1 MDGQTNK
8 SKTVYPLLLQS
19 RCMKMTII
27 VGHLEKDCIM
37 CSNRSLG
44 IRREAEC
51 FVRVVEGGFTS
62 TAKNSINALNR
73 ENILVGRPNCIGCS
87 VFLSVTVK

>member
-1 MDGQTNK
+1 MDRQTDTQ

-27 VGHLEKDCIM
+27 VGHLEKDCII
-37 CSNRSLG
+37 CSNKSLG

-51 FVRVVEGGFTS
+51 FVRVVEGEGGGGFTS
-62 TAKNSINALNR
+62 TAKNSINALNS
-73 ENILVGRPNCIGCS
+73 ENILVGTCRPNCIG
-87 VFLSVTVK
+87 

>member
-1 MDGQTNK
+1 MDRQTDTQ

-27 VGHLEKDCIM
+27 VGHLEKDCII
-37 CSNRSLG
+37 CSNKSLS

-51 FVRVVEGGFTS
+51 FVRVVEGGGGVTS
-62 TAKNSINALNR
+62 TAKNSINALNS
-73 ENILVGRPNCIGCS
+73 ENILVGTCRPNCIG
-87 VFLSVTVK
+87 

>member
-1 MDGQTNK
+1 MDRQTDTQ

-27 VGHLEKDCIM
+27 VGHLEKDCII
-37 CSNRSLG
+37 CSNKSLG

-51 FVRVVEGGFTS
+51 FVRVVEGGGGVSS
-62 TAKNSINALNR
+62 TAKNSINALNS
-73 ENILVGRPNCIGCS
+73 ENILVGTCRPNCIG
-87 VFLSVTVK
+87 

>member
-1 MDGQTNK
+1 MDRQTDTQ

-27 VGHLEKDCIM
+27 VGHLEKDCII
-37 CSNRSLG
+37 CSNKSLC

-51 FVRVVEGGFTS
+51 FVRVVEGGGGGTS
-62 TAKNSINALNR
+62 TAKNSINALIS
-73 ENILVGRPNCIGCS
+73 ENILVGTCRPNCIG
-87 VFLSVTVK
+87 

>member
-1 MDGQTNK
+1 MDRQTDTQ

-27 VGHLEKDCIM
+27 VGHLEKDCII
-37 CSNRSLG
+37 CSNKSLS

-51 FVRVVEGGFTS
+51 FVRVVEGGGGHF
-62 TAKNSINALNR
+62 
-73 ENILVGRPNCIGCS
+73 NCKKQHQCS
-87 VFLSVTVK
+87 EQ